1 MLEAARA
8 DHLLLHPDFC
18 LPNLRGLLAFIPV
31 WVSCNRRHGRLI
43 IYGRVVI
50 NRLAKSILL
59 INCHVLLAW
68 WEVGRLGKLFLSAEL
83 IAIGRRMNPLSRDHF
98 HVVICVV
105 FRARHSNLN
114 AASAPG
120 AHLAL
125 PIAGHG
131 LIKQGLFVSFRRLG
145 LLARCLIG
153 VDLRSIVDSLAT
165 RATLI

>member
-1 MLEAARA
+1 MLEATRA

-31 WVSCNRRHGRLI
+31 RVSYNGRHGRLI
-43 IYGRVVI
+43 IYGRVVV
-50 NRLAKSILL
+50 NRLAKSVLL
-59 INCHVLLAW
+59 VNCHVLQSR

-83 IAIGRRMNPLSRDHF
+83 IAIGRRVDPLSRDHF
-98 HVVICVV
+98 HVVISVV
-105 FRARHSNLN
+105 LRAWHCNLN

-131 LIKQGLFVSFRRLG
+131 LIKQGLFVSFGRLG

-153 VDLRSIVDSLAT
+153 VDL
-165 RATLI
+165 